1 MNMATS
7 ALNSDD
13 ADEAIL
19 MLAAEWRARKDA
31 GLTPDEERELIR
43 WLEANPKHEDY
54 FHQMGSTWDFMD
66 VAQDANPS
74 RLGLSEETRA
84 KVEGVKPVSRIPG
97 WSIGLAAAAA
107 LAFAWI
113 GWTTWLRPSTAP
125 GEQFQQSAEV
135 ATGFIKRMDLP
146 DGSVIR
152 LNSESHVEVAYSG
165 TERAVTLV
173 RGEAHFEVA
182 KNPQRPFV
190 VSARGAAVRA
200 VGTAFNVALKNDS
213 VEVLVTSGKVSV
225 APPPEPAVANATPA
239 SLGEPAFLVAGE
251 KMVLSLQAEAVPVK
265 ATLATEDVTQALAWQ
280 DRRLEFDAA
289 PLSEIVAEFNRF
301 NVHQI
306 VIAGTSPELARME
319 FAGSFRADDPETF
332 IKLIRTRTSIA
343 VERNER
349 QTVLRS
355 AR

>member
-1 MNMATS
+1 MKMDTS
-7 ALNSDD
+7 AHNYGE

-31 GLTPDEERELIR
+31 GLTPAEEAELIR
-43 WLEANPKHEDY
+43 WLEADPRHEDY

-74 RLGLSEETRA
+74 RLGLSGETRA

-113 GWTTWLRPSTAP
+113 GWTTWLRPPESP
-125 GEQFQQSAEV
+125 EGQFQQSAEV
-135 ATGFIKRMDLP
+135 ASGFIKRMDLP

-152 LNSESHVEVAYSG
+152 MNSESHVVVAYSG
-165 TERAVTLV
+165 TARVVTLV

-190 VSARGAAVRA
+190 VSARGASVRA
-200 VGTAFNVALKNDS
+200 VGTAFNVALKHAS

-225 APPPEPAVANATPA
+225 APPPEPAALHAKAAAPE
-239 SLGEPAFLVAGE
+239 GPAFLVAGE
-251 KMVLSLQAEAVPVK
+251 KMTVPLQSEAVAVK
-265 ATLATEDVTQALAWQ
+265 TSVNETDIAKSLAWQ
-280 DRRLEFDAA
+280 ERRLEFDAA
-289 PLSEIVAEFNRF
+289 PLSEIAAEFNRF

-306 VIAGTSPELARME
+306 VIAGNSPELSRME

>member
-7 ALNSDD
+7 AHNSDE
-13 ADEAIL
+13 ADEAVL

-31 GLTPDEERELIR
+31 GLTPAEEQELIR
-43 WLEANPKHEDY
+43 WLEADPKHEDY

-66 VAQDANPS
+66 VAQDASPTQ
-74 RLGLSEETRA
+74 LGLSEEARA

-97 WSIGLAAAAA
+97 WSVGLAAAAA

-113 GWTTWLRPSTAP
+113 GWTTWLRPTAAP

-135 ATGFIKRMDLP
+135 AAGFIKRMDLP

-152 LNSESHVEVAYSG
+152 LNSESQVEVAYSA

-173 RGEAHFEVA
+173 KGEAHFEVA
-182 KNPQRPFV
+182 KNPERPFV

-200 VGTAFNVALKNDS
+200 VGTAFNVALKHDA

-225 APPPEPAVANATPA
+225 APPLEAAVASAKHA
-239 SLGEPAFLVAGE
+239 RAEEPAFLVAGE
-251 KMVLSLQAEAVPVK
+251 KMVLSLQAESVPVK
-265 ATLATEDVTQALAWQ
+265 ATLDTADVSQALAWQ

-289 PLSEIVAEFNRF
+289 PLSAIVAEFNRY

-306 VIAGTSPELARME
+306 VIAANSPELARME

-332 IKLIRTRTSIA
+332 IKLIRTRTSIT
-343 VERNER
+343 VERGDR
-349 QTVLRS
+349 QTVLRM

>member
-1 MNMATS
+1 
-7 ALNSDD
+7 
-13 ADEAIL
+13 

-43 WLEANPKHEDY
+43 WLEADPKHEDY

-84 KVEGVKPVSRIPG
+84 KVEGVKLVGRIPR

-113 GWTTWLRPSTAP
+113 GWTTWLRPSAAP
-125 GEQFQQSAEV
+125 EGQFQQSAQV
-135 ATGFIKRMDLP
+135 AAGFTKRMDLP

-152 LNSESHVEVAYSG
+152 LNSESQVEVAYSA

-225 APPPEPAVANATPA
+225 APPEAAAANATPA
-239 SLGEPAFLVAGE
+239 SSGEPAFLVAGE
-251 KMVLSLQAEAVPVK
+251 KMVLSLQAETAPVK
-265 ATLATEDVTQALAWQ
+265 ATLAAAEVSQALAWQ

-289 PLSEIVAEFNRF
+289 PLSAIVQEFNRY

-306 VIAGTSPELARME
+306 VIAANSPELARME

-343 VERNER
+343 VERGER
-349 QTVLRS
+349 QTVLKL

>member
-1 MNMATS
+1 MATS
-7 ALNSDD
+7 ANKSDEE
-13 ADEAIL
+13 DEEIL
-19 MLAAEWRARKDA
+19 ELAAEWRARKDA
-31 GLTPDEERELIR
+31 GLTPAEEQELIR
-43 WLEANPKHEDY
+43 WLEADPKHEDY

-66 VAQDANPS
+66 IAQEADPS

-84 KVEGVKPVSRIPG
+84 KVEGRKVVNRIPG
-97 WSIGLAAAAA
+97 WSVGLAAAAA

-113 GWTTWLRPSTAP
+113 GWTTWLRPPDSP
-125 GEQFQQSAEV
+125 EGQFQQSAEV
-135 ATGFIKRMDLP
+135 ASGFIKRMDLP

-152 LNSESHVEVAYSG
+152 MNSNSHVEVTYSE

-200 VGTAFNVALKNDS
+200 VGTAFNVALKHDS

-225 APPPEPAVANATPA
+225 APPPEPAFLHAKATAPE
-239 SLGEPAFLVAGE
+239 GPAFLVAGE
-251 KMVLSLQAEAVPVK
+251 KMVLPLLAETTPVK
-265 ATLATEDVTQALAWQ
+265 ATLAATDMAQALSWQ

-289 PLSEIVAEFNRF
+289 PLSEIVGEFNRF